1 MDDLTLIQSINE
13 AIEIL
18 LKASREVASGSLSI
32 WRISRHA
39 AEHLDRQI
47 ADFLRA

>member
-18 LKASREVASGSLSI
+18 LKASREVASGSPSI
-32 WRISRHA
+32 WRLPRHA
-39 AEHLDRQI
+39 ADHLDKQI
-47 ADFLRA
+47 ADLLRA